1 MRSPDPDVLPD
12 SLIVTSASEPVKLP
26 QSVSVASMDGIT
38 DPSRA
43 VTFGEHSAAGHDE
56 FAFGLRVAF
65 TNARDDK
72 RAFYGGSSM
81 DSVTRG
87 ALNQLRVRVSLIV
100 LIDVSSPSWCAA
112 LVGVVLVPGDD
123 GQGLRWRHHRVAV
136 QRRE

>member
-1 MRSPDPDVLPD
+1 MQ
-12 SLIVTSASEPVKLP
+12 LP

-65 TNARDDK
+65 TNAHDDK
-72 RAFYGGSSM
+72 RAFHGGSSM
-81 DSVTRG
+81 DSMTRG
-87 ALNQLRVRVSLIV
+87 ALNQLRVRVSLVV

-123 GQGLRWRHHRVAV
+123 GQSLRWRHHRVAA

>member
-1 MRSPDPDVLPD
+1 
-12 SLIVTSASEPVKLP
+12 
-26 QSVSVASMDGIT
+26 
-38 DPSRA
+38 
-43 VTFGEHSAAGHDE
+43 
-56 FAFGLRVAF
+56 
-65 TNARDDK
+65 
-72 RAFYGGSSM
+72 M
-81 DSVTRG
+81 DSVTMG

>member
-1 MRSPDPDVLPD
+1 
-12 SLIVTSASEPVKLP
+12 
-26 QSVSVASMDGIT
+26 MDGIT
-38 DPSRA
+38 DSFRA
-43 VTFGEHSAAGHDE
+43 VTFGERSAAGHD
-56 FAFGLRVAF
+56 AFVFDPSIAF

-87 ALNQLRVRVSLIV
+87 AVNQLRVRVSLVV

-123 GQGLRWRHHRVAV
+123 GQGLRWQHHRVAA